1 MRTIRIAGFTLAV
14 ALGAAAPP
22 VLAQTT
28 AQLEGRMPL
37 GQTRTLWR
45 DYKPQVIGALAV
57 VVLQTLLMGGLL
69 LEHRRRQR
77 AQVESRRHLAA
88 MAHMDRRAVVGELT
102 SSLAH
107 ELNQPLGAI
116 LRNAEAATMLLETSA
131 PDLDEIRAIL
141 LDIRNDDKRASTIIN
156 RMRTLLRKHE
166 IEAQPV
172 DLHHV
177 ALETVAL
184 VAQDAGEKGV
194 RVEVEAPR
202 TPTTV
207 IGDRVHL
214 QQVVLNLVMNGVHA
228 TADTPADRRR
238 VVVRTGSVNGLAEAS
253 VTDSGPGIP
262 PELLPRIFEP
272 FFTTRSE
279 GMGLGLSIARS
290 IVETHGGRIGAE
302 NNPQGGATVRFTL
315 PLQNGRT
322 AEGSM

>member
-28 AQLEGRMPL
+28 AQLEGRMSL

-57 VVLQTLLMGGLL
+57 VVLQTLLVGGLL

-238 VVVRTGSVNGLAEAS
+238 VVVRTGSVHGLAEAS